1 MLAAKMQGYFH
12 CLLQPSLYS
21 LVYEIKKV
29 MKESPYSQ

>member
-29 MKESPYSQ
+29 MKKSPYSQ